1 MTHLRSITGGLPPPD
16 RPNEDLPYSIEVFNA
31 AGGFVEVLGRLAD
44 LDPARTAFNTFVT
57 KYPHK
62 RILLRNGIRV
72 ILRSDRP
79 T

>member
-16 RPNEDLPYSIEVFNA
+16 RPNEDLPYTIEVFNA
-31 AGGFVEVLGRLAD
+31 VGGFVEVLGRLAD
-44 LDPARTAFNTFVT
+44 LDPARSAFNTFVT

-62 RILLRNGIRV
+62 RILVRNGIRV

>member
-1 MTHLRSITGGLPPPD
+1 
-16 RPNEDLPYSIEVFNA
+16 VFNA
-31 AGGFVEVLGRLAD
+31 AGELVQMLGRLAD

-79 T
+79 I

>member
-1 MTHLRSITGGLPPPD
+1 MTRLRSIPGGLPPPD
-16 RPNEDLPYSIEVFNA
+16 RPNEDLSYSIEVFNA
-31 AGGFVEVLGRLAD
+31 AGELVQVLGRLAD

-79 T
+79 I